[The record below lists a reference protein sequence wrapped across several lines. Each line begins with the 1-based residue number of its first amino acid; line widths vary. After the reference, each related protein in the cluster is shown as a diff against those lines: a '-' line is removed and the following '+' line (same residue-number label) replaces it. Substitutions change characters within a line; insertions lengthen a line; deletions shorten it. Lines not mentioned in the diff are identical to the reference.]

1 MRHPRFSFVVLP
13 ALLLA
18 GLATAAISSRQG
30 AAQNAPGTA
39 QQISGNASQ
48 VQIAH
53 GKYIVE
59 EVARCPEC
67 HSPRDAQGN
76 PDHARW
82 LQGAPIWITPVHPDS
97 KWADRAPA
105 LAGFPGYT
113 QAQGE
118 QILEMGRSATGGLLQ
133 PPMHPYHLTHADAQ
147 AVIAY
152 LRSLPSIPQ

>member
-1 MRHPRFSFVVLP
+1 MRNPRFSFAVLP
-13 ALLLA
+13 AMLLA
-18 GLATAAISSRQG
+18 GLTSAELTSRQS
-30 AAQNAPGTA
+30 AAQPTA
-39 QQISGNASQ
+39 KQAHQTSGNASQ
-48 VQIAH
+48 AEVAH

-76 PDHARW
+76 PDQTRW
-82 LQGAPIWITPVHPDS
+82 LEGAPIWITPVHPDS

-118 QILEMGRSATGGLLQ
+118 QILEMGRSATGGPLQ

-152 LRSLPSIPQ
+152 LRSLPSVPQ

>member
-1 MRHPRFSFVVLP
+1 MRNPRFSFVVLP
-13 ALLLA
+13 AMLLA
-18 GLATAAISSRQG
+18 GLTSAEIASRQS
-30 AAQNAPGTA
+30 AAQSTAKQA
-39 QQISGNASQ
+39 QQTSGNASQ
-48 VQIAH
+48 AEVAR
-53 GKYIVE
+53 GRYIVE

-76 PDHARW
+76 PDQTRW

-113 QAQGE
+113 QVQGE

-152 LRSLPSIPQ
+152 LRSLPSVPQ